1 MPDRYL
7 IMSDLHLGRQPWRAT
22 ADMLRRV
29 WEGFDHLII
38 NGDVAELYDPRYIA
52 EAEKQTLRLQELCET
67 DKITL
72 TLIAGNHDPYVT
84 EQRYLYLADGK
95 ILLTHGDTID
105 PAIAP
110 WCDTAPL
117 MRQTFHSTI
126 ASFPIENR
134 EMLETRLTATHHA
147 ALAKWEFIKNDLHSV
162 GFKRMLRR
170 PWSFYHVIRYWQ
182 RFPHEATK
190 FMAYYA
196 PSASMLITGHTH
208 RQGYWTVGARTVI
221 NTGAFAFPGQPHVV
235 AVEGSKVDYYRL
247 VRQNEQYVLPS
258 RPLRSFSV

>member
-1 MPDRYL
+1 MPERYL

-22 ADMLRRV
+22 ADMLRTV
-29 WEGFDHLII
+29 WQGFDHLII
-38 NGDVAELYDPRYIA
+38 NGDFAELYDPRYID
-52 EAEKQTLRLQELCET
+52 EAEKQALRVQELCEA

-72 TLIAGNHDPYVT
+72 TLLAGNHDPYVT

-117 MRQTFHSTI
+117 MRQAFNDTI
-126 ASFPIENR
+126 ASFPTETR
-134 EMLETRLTATHHA
+134 ETLEARLTATHHA
-147 ALAKWEFIKNDLHSV
+147 ALAKWEYIKNDMHTV

-182 RFPHEATK
+182 RFPREAAK
-190 FMAYYA
+190 FMELYA
-196 PSASMLITGHTH
+196 PSASLLITGHTH
-208 RQGYWTVGARTVI
+208 RQGYWKIGSRTII
-221 NTGAFAFPGQPHVV
+221 NTGAFAFPAAPHAV
-235 AVEGSKVDYYRL
+235 AVVGSQVDYYRL
-247 VRQNEQYVLPS
+247 LRHDKQYVLS
-258 RPLRSFSV
+258 ARPLARFVV